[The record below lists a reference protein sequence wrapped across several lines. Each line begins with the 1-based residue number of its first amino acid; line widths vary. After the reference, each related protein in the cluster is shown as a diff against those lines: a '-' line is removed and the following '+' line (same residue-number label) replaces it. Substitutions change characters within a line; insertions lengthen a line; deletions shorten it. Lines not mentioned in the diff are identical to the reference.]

1 MRVRTVDVNYELNII
16 PDTRI
21 ALFCWSGPIALK
33 EREENVRVMAQFCRE
48 NGISQLIVDT
58 RKQVSET
65 TTMEMY
71 HFGAAIPKVMSG
83 IQIAVVC
90 RQSDRDTQFGE
101 TVAANRGAKSRS
113 FETIEEAKRWL
124 AAKK

>member
-1 MRVRTVDVNYELNII
+1 VNYELNII

-21 ALFCWSGPIALK
+21 ALFRWSGLITLK
-33 EREENVRVMAQFCRE
+33 ERKKNVEVVAQFCRE

-90 RQSDRDTQFGE
+90 RQSDRDTQFAE
-101 TVAANRGAKSRS
+101 TVAADRGAESHSVKTV
-113 FETIEEAKRWL
+113 EDAKKWL
-124 AAKK
+124 AGVEVTLN